1 MLRGALLKASASPW
15 LKSQLMRRRFAN
27 RAVRKFMPGEHLE
40 DALDAAARFRQ
51 HGITTVITQLG
62 ENVTQRSQAEGVCQ
76 HYLHALEEVR
86 ARNLD
91 SEPSVKLTQ
100 LGLDVSKDL
109 CAQLLDTI
117 AARASAL
124 GNYLWIDME
133 GSPYTDVTLEMYRAI
148 RSKYPHTGVALQSY
162 LRRSPQDLEQLLAIG
177 GTVRLVKGAYRESP
191 DIALQS
197 RHEIDDAYFSLASRM
212 LRSAADPGAGVQ
224 GGRMILGTHDLK
236 LLDRVSRF
244 AEGNGIPR
252 TAYEV
257 HMLYGIRTADQI
269 RLAKEGYMV
278 RALISYGS
286 AWFQWYM
293 RRLAEKPSNL
303 WFVVRSVVS

>member
-15 LKSQLMRRRFAN
+15 LKNQLMRRRFAN
-27 RAVRKFMPGEHLE
+27 RAVRKFMPGERLE

-51 HGITTVITQLG
+51 YGITTIVTQLG

-76 HYLHALEEVR
+76 HYLHALDEIR
-86 ARNLD
+86 ARGLD

-109 CAQLLDTI
+109 CMQLLDTI
-117 AARASAL
+117 AARANAL

-133 GSPYTDVTLEMYRAI
+133 GSPYTDVTLELYRAM
-148 RSKYPHTGVALQSY
+148 RSKYAHTGIALQAY
-162 LRRSPQDLEQLLAIG
+162 LRRSPEDLEQLLSIG
-177 GTVRLVKGAYRESP
+177 ATVRLVKGAYREPP

-197 RHEIDDAYFSLASRM
+197 RHEVDDAYFALSCRM
-212 LRSAADPGAGVQ
+212 LRSRSHPNS
-224 GGRMILGTHDLK
+224 GRMILGTHDLK
-236 LLDRVSRF
+236 LLHRVAVF
-244 AEGNGIPR
+244 AEASGIAR
-252 TAYEV
+252 SAYEV

-269 RLAKEGYMV
+269 RLVKEGYTV
-278 RALISYGS
+278 KALISYGS

-303 WFVVRSVVS
+303 WFVVRSVVG

>member
-15 LKSQLMRRRFAN
+15 LKNQLTRRRFAN

-40 DALDAAARFRQ
+40 DALDAAAQFRQ
-51 HGITTVITQLG
+51 SGITTIITQLG

-76 HYLHALEEVR
+76 HYLHALDEIR
-86 ARNLD
+86 ARGLD

-109 CAQLLDTI
+109 CMQLLDTI
-117 AARASAL
+117 AARAHTL
-124 GNYLWIDME
+124 GNYLWVDME
-133 GSPYTDVTLEMYRAI
+133 GSPYTEVTLELYRAM
-148 RSKYPHTGVALQSY
+148 RSKYQRTGIALQAY
-162 LRRSPQDLEQLLAIG
+162 LRRSPQDLEQLLSIG
-177 GTVRLVKGAYRESP
+177 ATVRLVKGAYREPP

-197 RHEIDDAYFSLASRM
+197 RHEVDDAYFGLASRM
-212 LRSAADPGAGVQ
+212 LRSRSNPNS
-224 GGRMILGTHDLK
+224 GRVILGTHDLK
-236 LLDRVSRF
+236 LLQRVKTF
-244 AEGNGIPR
+244 AEMNAIAR

-269 RLAKEGYMV
+269 RLVQEGYTV

-293 RRLAEKPSNL
+293 RRLAEKPTNL
-303 WFVVRSVVS
+303 WFVVRSVVG

>member
-1 MLRGALLKASASPW
+1 
-15 LKSQLMRRRFAN
+15 
-27 RAVRKFMPGEHLE
+27 MPGEHLE

-51 HGITTVITQLG
+51 YGITTIITQLG

-76 HYLHALEEVR
+76 HYLHALDEIH
-86 ARNLD
+86 ARGLD

-109 CAQLLDTI
+109 CMQLLDTI
-117 AARASAL
+117 AARAHAL
-124 GNYLWIDME
+124 GNYLWVDME
-133 GSPYTDVTLEMYRAI
+133 GSAYTEVTLELYRAM
-148 RSKYPHTGVALQSY
+148 RSKYPRIGIALQAY
-162 LRRSPQDLEQLLAIG
+162 LRRSPQDLEQLLSIG
-177 GTVRLVKGAYRESP
+177 ATVRLVKGAYREPP

-197 RHEIDDAYFSLASRM
+197 RHEVDDAYFGLASRM
-212 LRSAADPGAGVQ
+212 LRSRSNANS
-224 GGRMILGTHDLK
+224 GRMILGTHDLK
-236 LLDRVSRF
+236 LLQRVKTF
-244 AEGNGIPR
+244 AEMNAVER
-252 TAYEV
+252 SAYEV

-269 RLAKEGYMV
+269 RLVQEGYTV

-303 WFVVRSVVS
+303 WFVVRSVVG

>member
-1 MLRGALLKASASPW
+1 MLRGALLKASGSPW
-15 LKSQLMRRRFAN
+15 LKNQLMRRRFAN

-51 HGITTVITQLG
+51 YGIGTVITQLG
-62 ENVTQRSQAEGVCQ
+62 ENVTLRSQAEGVCQ
-76 HYLHALEEVR
+76 HYLHALDEVR
-86 ARNLD
+86 ARGLD

-109 CAQLLDTI
+109 CTQLLDTI
-117 AARASAL
+117 AARAQAL

-133 GSPYTDVTLEMYRAI
+133 GSPYTDVTLELYRAM
-148 RSKYPHTGVALQSY
+148 RSKYPHTGVALQAY
-162 LRRSPQDLEQLLAIG
+162 LRRSPQDLEQLLSIG
-177 GTVRLVKGAYRESP
+177 ATVRLVKGAYREPP

-197 RHEIDDAYFSLASRM
+197 RREVDDAYIGLASRL
-212 LRSAADPGAGVQ
+212 LRSRSNPNAGRV
-224 GGRMILGTHDLK
+224 IFGTHDLK
-236 LLDRVSRF
+236 LLQRIATF
-244 AEGNGIPR
+244 AQGNSIAR
-252 TAYEV
+252 SAYEV

-269 RLAKEGYMV
+269 RLTGDGYTV

>member
-15 LKSQLMRRRFAN
+15 LKNQLMRRRFAN
-27 RAVRKFMPGEHLE
+27 RAVRKFMPGERLE
-40 DALDAAARFRQ
+40 DALDAAASFRQ
-51 HGITTVITQLG
+51 HGITTIVTQLG

-76 HYLHALEEVR
+76 HYLHALDEIR
-86 ARNLD
+86 ARGLD

-109 CAQLLDTI
+109 CMQLLDTI
-117 AARASAL
+117 AARANAL

-133 GSPYTDVTLEMYRAI
+133 GSPYTDVTLELYRAM
-148 RSKYPHTGVALQSY
+148 RSKYAHTGIALQAY
-162 LRRSPQDLEQLLAIG
+162 LRRSPEDLEQLLSIG
-177 GTVRLVKGAYRESP
+177 ATVRLVKGAYREPP

-197 RHEIDDAYFSLASRM
+197 RHDVDDAYFALACRM
-212 LRSAADPGAGVQ
+212 LRSRSSPNS
-224 GGRMILGTHDLK
+224 GRMILGTHDLK
-236 LLDRVSRF
+236 LLQRVATF
-244 AEGNGIPR
+244 TQANGIAR
-252 TAYEV
+252 SAYEV

-269 RLAKEGYMV
+269 RLVKEGYTV

-303 WFVVRSVVS
+303 WFVVRSVVG

>member
-15 LKSQLMRRRFAN
+15 LKNQLMRRRFAS
-27 RAVRKFMPGEHLE
+27 RAVRKFMPGERLE
-40 DALDAAARFRQ
+40 DALDAAAEFRQ
-51 HGITTVITQLG
+51 HGIGSIITQLG

-76 HYLHALEEVR
+76 HYVHALDEVR
-86 ARNLD
+86 ARGLD

-109 CAQLLDTI
+109 CAQLLDAI
-117 AARASAL
+117 ATRADSL

-133 GSPYTDVTLEMYRAI
+133 GSAYTEVTLELYRAV
-148 RSKYPHTGVALQSY
+148 RSKYPRTGIALQAY
-162 LRRSPQDLEQLLAIG
+162 LHRSPADLEQLLAIG
-177 GTVRLVKGAYRESP
+177 ATVRLVKGAYREP
-191 DIALQS
+191 ADVALQS
-197 RHEIDDAYFSLASRM
+197 RHQIDDAYFALATRM
-212 LRSAADPGAGVQ
+212 LRSRSSVNS
-224 GGRMILGTHDLK
+224 GRMIFGTHDIR
-236 LLDRVSRF
+236 LLNRVATF
-244 AEGNGIPR
+244 AASNAIAR

-257 HMLYGIRTADQI
+257 HMLYGIRTSDQQ
-269 RLAKEGYMV
+269 RLVREGYTV

-303 WFVVRSVVS
+303 WFVVRSVVG

>member
-1 MLRGALLKASASPW
+1 MLRGALLKASGSPW
-15 LKSQLMRRRFAN
+15 LKNQLMRRKFAN

-51 HGITTVITQLG
+51 HGITTIITQLG

-76 HYLHALEEVR
+76 HYLHALDEVR
-86 ARNLD
+86 ARGLD

-109 CAQLLDTI
+109 CMQLLDTI
-117 AARASAL
+117 AARAQAL

-133 GSPYTDVTLEMYRAI
+133 GSPYTDVTLELYRAM
-148 RSKYPHTGVALQSY
+148 RSKYQHTGIALQAY
-162 LRRSPQDLEQLLAIG
+162 LKRSPQDLEQLLSIG
-177 GTVRLVKGAYRESP
+177 ATVRLVKGAYRESP

-197 RHEIDDAYFSLASRM
+197 RHEVDDAYFGLASRM
-212 LRSAADPGAGVQ
+212 LRSTSNPHS
-224 GGRMILGTHDLK
+224 GRMIFGTHDLK
-236 LLDRVSRF
+236 LLQRVTTF
-244 AEGNGIPR
+244 AQTNNIAR
-252 TAYEV
+252 SAYEV

-269 RLAKEGYMV
+269 RLVKEGYTV

-303 WFVVRSVVS
+303 WFVVRSVVG

>member
-1 MLRGALLKASASPW
+1 
-15 LKSQLMRRRFAN
+15 MRRRFAN
-27 RAVRKFMPGEHLE
+27 RAVRKFMPGERLE

-51 HGITTVITQLG
+51 HGITTIVTQLG

-76 HYLHALEEVR
+76 HYLHALDEIRTR
-86 ARNLD
+86 ALD

-109 CAQLLDTI
+109 CMQLLDTI
-117 AARASAL
+117 AARANTL

-133 GSPYTDVTLEMYRAI
+133 GSPYTDVTLELYRAM
-148 RSKYPHTGVALQSY
+148 RSKYAHTGLALQAY
-162 LRRSPQDLEQLLAIG
+162 LRRSPEDLEQLLSIG
-177 GTVRLVKGAYRESP
+177 ATVRLVKGAYREPP

-197 RHEIDDAYFSLASRM
+197 RHDVDDQYFALACRM
-212 LRSAADPGAGVQ
+212 LRSRSNPNS
-224 GGRMILGTHDLK
+224 GRMILGTHDLK
-236 LLDRVSRF
+236 LLQRVTTF
-244 AEGNGIPR
+244 AQTNGIAR
-252 TAYEV
+252 SAYEV

-269 RLAKEGYMV
+269 RLVQEGYTV

-303 WFVVRSVVS
+303 WFVVRSVVG